1 MDKHYYA
8 DGANSSSA
16 GSAYRPT
23 AAAPDDL
30 LNLFDG
36 LGVAKGA
43 LSSTKPPDT
52 QLGLGCADGRQK
64 EKRNGK
70 ENEKGKKAEKSRH
83 ARPCRTAAKQAR
95 TAGRRLSLC
104 RLLMAELP
112 SALLPHLC
120 KLGRVRDSVGLRC
133 RSLRWLRLRRG
144 NGACSV
150 EDILGLGSMSTVQT
164 HVAKPVAS
172 RPKASSVLHHLVPF
186 EHFRKTTTTL
196 PIARIF
202 RVAAC
207 ARAQPPALTHI
218 PPAAVSRP
226 VPVQM
231 CQVHVGLSRLPQA
244 KSMEEAFSLC
254 ADGMPPPQSAT
265 SHATPIAFA
274 PPVCTASSSAC
285 LRGVQCI
292 RQRVL
297 LRIVHRTDVELSRR
311 PVLARGRASAPS
323 SLPSW
328 LCCKSMRTAFVCVFA
343 SLDWSPRFA
352 FVSSDGS
359 QNGGVWLLV

>member
-1 MDKHYYA
+1 MLVC
-8 DGANSSSA
+8 
-16 GSAYRPT
+16 
-23 AAAPDDL
+23 AAAPC
-30 LNLFDG
+30 
-36 LGVAKGA
+36 V
-43 LSSTKPPDT
+43 
-52 QLGLGCADGRQK
+52 GCG
-64 EKRNGK
+64 
-70 ENEKGKKAEKSRH
+70 
-83 ARPCRTAAKQAR
+83 
-95 TAGRRLSLC
+95 
-104 RLLMAELP
+104 
-112 SALLPHLC
+112 
-120 KLGRVRDSVGLRC
+120 
-133 RSLRWLRLRRG
+133 WLRRG

-231 CQVHVGLSRLPQA
+231 CRVHVGLSRLPQA

-285 LRGVQCI
+285 LRGVECSAFSPACA
-292 RQRVL
+292 VA
-297 LRIVHRTDVELSRR
+297 HRTLH
-311 PVLARGRASAPS
+311 
-323 SLPSW
+323 
-328 LCCKSMRTAFVCVFA
+328 
-343 SLDWSPRFA
+343 
-352 FVSSDGS
+352 
-359 QNGGVWLLV
+359 